1 VSGHDALGIFDGS
14 TDIGASAASG
24 AASYVDGKYSVTGSG
39 TNMWFSSDEFHFLW
53 KRISSTELTLTA
65 EISFPEAGGDAHRK
79 AAVIVRDSLDPDSA
93 YADIAVHGDGLVS
106 LQYRSRTGEV
116 TREVQS
122 ATNGARQVSLIRRG
136 NTIIPLIDGEP
147 AGGSAR
153 IEIGDEVYVG
163 LAVCSHDP
171 AALETAEFSNVE
183 LSTDSTPGTRLY
195 STLETIDIASTDR
208 RTVGVFDRWI
218 EAPNWT
224 SDNRLIFNGEGR
236 LYGIPVAGGQETAI
250 DTGSALACNNDHGLS
265 PDGKWIAIS
274 DESEGPSIIR
284 VLPVA
289 GGAPRRVTMSS
300 PSYWHGWS
308 PDGATL
314 AYTAKRDDV
323 WGIFSIPVEGGDETR
338 LTTASG
344 LDDGPDYSPDGKHIY
359 FNSDRSGRMQ
369 IYRIDADGNGLERVT
384 NDDTADWF
392 PHVSPDGRWLVFV
405 AYDGDVAG
413 HPRDKDVTLQLL
425 DLTDGSV
432 RTIADLFGGQG
443 TMNVPSWSPD
453 STRLAFVS
461 YSYL

>member
-1 VSGHDALGIFDGS
+1 MSGQDAIGIFDDS
-14 TDIGASAASG
+14 TDIGAATASG
-24 AASYVDGKYSVTGSG
+24 AASFVDGKYSVTGSG
-39 TNMWFSSDEFHFLW
+39 TNMWFTSDEFHFLW
-53 KRISSTELTLTA
+53 KRISAADLTLSA
-65 EISFPEAGGDAHRK
+65 EITFPEAGGDAHRK
-79 AAVIVRDSLDPDSA
+79 AAVIVRDSLSPDSA

-106 LQYRSRTGEV
+106 LQYRSASGEV

-122 ATNGARQVSLIRRG
+122 ARNGARHVSLIRRG
-136 NTIIPLIDGEP
+136 NTIIPLVDGEP

-153 IEIGDEVYVG
+153 IEFGDTVYVG

-171 AALETAEFSNVE
+171 AAAETAEFTNVE
-183 LSTDSTPGTRLY
+183 LSTDSAQTSRLY

-208 RTVGVFDRWI
+208 RTVQVFDRWI

-224 SDNRLIFNGEGR
+224 SDDRLIFNGEGR
-236 LYGIPVAGGQETAI
+236 LYTIPVAGGQETAI
-250 DTGSALACNNDHGLS
+250 DTGTALACNNDHGLS

-274 DESEGPSIIR
+274 DESDGPSVIR
-284 VLPVA
+284 VLPI
-289 GGAPRRVTMSS
+289 GGGTPRQVTTSS

-314 AYTAKRDDV
+314 AFCAKRDDV
-323 WGIFSIPVEGGDETR
+323 WGIFTIPVAGGEETR
-338 LTTASG
+338 LTTAPG

-369 IYRIDADGNGLERVT
+369 IYRIGTDGSGLERVT

-405 AYDGDVAG
+405 AYDGSVAG

-425 DLTDGSV
+425 DRADGSV

-443 TMNVPSWSPD
+443 TINVPSWSPD

-461 YSYL
+461 YCYL

>member
-1 VSGHDALGIFDGS
+1 
-14 TDIGASAASG
+14 
-24 AASYVDGKYSVTGSG
+24 
-39 TNMWFSSDEFHFLW
+39 MWFTSDEFHFLW
-53 KRISSTELTLTA
+53 KRVSSTDLTLSA
-65 EISFPEAGGDAHRK
+65 EIMFPEAGGDAHRK
-79 AAVIVRDSLDPDSA
+79 AAVIVRESLSPDSA

-122 ATNGARQVSLIRRG
+122 ASTGAHQVAIIRRG
-136 NTIIPLIDGEP
+136 NTIIPLIDGKP

-153 IEIGDEVYVG
+153 IEFGDTVYVG

-171 AALETAEFSNVE
+171 AAAETAEFSNVE
-183 LSTDSTPGTRLY
+183 LVTERTPGSQLF

-208 RTVGVFDRWI
+208 RTVRVFDRWI

-224 SDNRLIFNGEGR
+224 GDDHLVFNGEGR
-236 LYGIPVAGGQETAI
+236 LFRIPVAGGEEAPI
-250 DTGSALACNNDHGLS
+250 DTGTALACNNDHGLS

-274 DESEGPSIIR
+274 DESDGPSVIR
-284 VLPVA
+284 ILPVG
-289 GGAPRRVTMSS
+289 GGAPRQVTTSS

-314 AYTAKRDDV
+314 AFCARRDDT
-323 WGIFSIPVEGGDETR
+323 WGIFTIPVDGGDETR
-338 LTTASG
+338 LTTAPG
-344 LDDGPDYSPDGKHIY
+344 LDDGPDYSPDGKQIY

-369 IYRIDADGNGLERVT
+369 IYRIETDGSGLERVT
-384 NDDTADWF
+384 DDDTADWF

-405 AYDGDVAG
+405 AYDGAVAG

-443 TMNVPSWSPD
+443 TINVPSWSPD